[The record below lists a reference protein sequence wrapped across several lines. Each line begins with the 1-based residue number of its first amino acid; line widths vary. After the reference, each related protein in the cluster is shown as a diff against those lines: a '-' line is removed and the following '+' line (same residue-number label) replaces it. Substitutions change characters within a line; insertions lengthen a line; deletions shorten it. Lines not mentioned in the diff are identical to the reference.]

1 MTQNTGTLCT
11 DPSANIRGG
20 HQYGELESSVAVKI
34 VGTDGTA
41 GRQRSRRVHLG
52 SMMHDKTRL
61 MLFPVGVALWLG
73 HIPLGLAQ
81 LPLPESP
88 QRVAVVACPENDE
101 VRPAMLLAGE
111 SMSAPVQQAVAA
123 QMDYYQAGLSPG
135 VYAPKGWSCR
145 AWDGSNGTILLVT
158 PRRLDPPFYPL
169 PTVTGAAV
177 MIET

>member
-1 MTQNTGTLCT
+1 
-11 DPSANIRGG
+11 
-20 HQYGELESSVAVKI
+20 
-34 VGTDGTA
+34 
-41 GRQRSRRVHLG
+41 
-52 SMMHDKTRL
+52 MMHDKTRL